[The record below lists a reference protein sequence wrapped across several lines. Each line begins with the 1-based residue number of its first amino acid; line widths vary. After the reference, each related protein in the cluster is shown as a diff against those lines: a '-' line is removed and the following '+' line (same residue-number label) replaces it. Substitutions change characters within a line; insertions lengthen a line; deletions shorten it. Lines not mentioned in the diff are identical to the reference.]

1 MPKIPVYERA
11 VEQQPG
17 QPAMLR
23 ADASPEAFGAGLAR
37 GLSAGGEGMNEEII
51 DHQLTRLFASGKA
64 GDLTKIGKFGIGF
77 QRGNKAAQY

>member
-11 VEQQPG
+11 VEPQPG

-37 GLSAGGEGMNEEII
+37 GLSAVG
-51 DHQLTRLFASGKA
+51 
-64 GDLTKIGKFGIGF
+64 
-77 QRGNKAAQY
+77 